1 MKLTP
6 SANGWTAAGLRTRL
20 RVGVDGGSVDQLDA
34 ALRGLAVGIVLA
46 LSLVGYKYS
55 PPAGWALPFPVA
67 PAVVALGLVL
77 YNVAVV
83 TLLGIPWRQR
93 PGFVLFVLDWAV
105 VTTAIVFTGGFNSPF
120 LVLYYALVIGAALRL
135 NLHRTLLLVLACAGV
150 YTLLSQAEVRPG
162 DGAGPHLPSLVV
174 GVTSLL
180 MVALTAL
187 AMKRAVGVEND
198 RLRLE
203 QQTAQRL
210 ALLNELTH
218 AVLSASPDSAALLR
232 TVAAIAPDALGADCG
247 LAVLLDR
254 QGRPQQVAADQ
265 GSAPDLPPGAL
276 ALALAAVVQ
285 GGPVVVADV
294 ADDPRGFDLRACLGR
309 VQTVVCTPLWLD
321 EEPVG
326 ALIVGSYEARPFR
339 AADLSLLTAIGRQVG
354 LPVRLARL
362 YDLEREKAAE
372 SAAREQGEHDLLN
385 TVSHD
390 LRTPLTA
397 IKTGVSGLL
406 AGDAPRPP
414 AELRLLQNIDRST
427 ERLILLVNDLLDMAR
442 LRAGRITLAREQ
454 LDLAELIHE
463 AATTLRPLVEARNQT
478 LTVVLP
484 AETAA
489 TLVAEGDRRRLEQA
503 LLNILYNANK
513 YTPPGGAIT
522 VGATPEAGAVRV
534 WVRDSGP
541 GIAPADQRRI
551 FERFYVAPGAGSR
564 HDATGL
570 GLAIAQS
577 LVELH
582 GGQIGVESR
591 PGAGSLF
598 YFTVPVQ
605 GATCDVQRAEYADA

>member
-1 MKLTP
+1 MKPMPTT
-6 SANGWTAAGLRTRL
+6 NQWTADNLRTRL
-20 RVGVDGGSVDQLDA
+20 RVGLDSGSVDQLDA

-55 PPAGWALPFPVA
+55 PPAGLVLPFPVA
-67 PAVVALGLVL
+67 PAMVALGLVL

-93 PGFVLFVLDWAV
+93 PGFALFVLDWIV
-105 VTTAIVFTGGFNSPF
+105 VTSAIVFTGGFNSPF

-135 NLHRTLLLVLACAGV
+135 NLQRTLVLVLACAGV
-150 YTLLSQAEVRPG
+150 YTFLSQVEARPG
-162 DGAGPHLPSLVV
+162 DGGGHLPSLVV

-187 AMKRAVGVEND
+187 AMRRAVGVEND

-210 ALLNELTH
+210 ALLNELTR

-247 LAVLLDR
+247 VAVLLDR

-276 ALALAAVVQ
+276 ALALAAVAH
-285 GGPVVVADV
+285 GGPVVVEDV
-294 ADDPRGFDLRACLGR
+294 VQDGRGADLRVCLGR
-309 VQTVVCTPLWLD
+309 VATVVCAPLLLD

-326 ALIVGSYEARPFR
+326 AVIVGSYEARAFR
-339 AADLSLLTAIGRQVG
+339 PADLSLLTAIGRQVG
-354 LPVRLARL
+354 LSVRLARL

-372 SAAREQGEHDLLN
+372 SAAREQGERDLLN

-442 LRAGRITLAREQ
+442 LRAGRITLAHEQ
-454 LDLAELIHE
+454 LDLAEVIHE
-463 AATTLRPLVEARNQT
+463 AAATLRPLAEARGQT
-478 LTVVLP
+478 LTLALP
-484 AETAA
+484 AAG
-489 TLVAEGDRRRLEQA
+489 LYVAGDRRRLEQA

-513 YTPPGGAIT
+513 YTPAGGTIT
-522 VGATPEAGAVRV
+522 VGATPAAEAVRV

-541 GIAPADQRRI
+541 GIALADQRRI
-551 FERFYVAPGAGSR
+551 FERFYVAPTDGGRS
-564 HDATGL
+564 DATGL

-605 GATCDVQRAEYADA
+605 IADCGLRIAETADA

>member
-1 MKLTP
+1 MKPLPATNP
-6 SANGWTAAGLRTRL
+6 WTATNLRSRL
-20 RVGVDGGSVDQLDA
+20 RVGLDGGSVDQLDA

-55 PPAGWALPFPVA
+55 PPAGWVLPFPVA
-67 PAVVALGLVL
+67 PAMVALGLVL

-93 PGFVLFVLDWAV
+93 PGFVLFVLDWMV

-135 NLHRTLLLVLACAGV
+135 NLQRTLVLVLACAGV
-150 YTLLSQAEVRPG
+150 YTLLSETDLRAS
-162 DGAGPHLPSLVV
+162 DGTGGHLPGLVV

-187 AMKRAVGVEND
+187 AMRRAVGVEND

-210 ALLNELTH
+210 ALLNELTR

-247 LAVLLDR
+247 VAVLLDR

-276 ALALAAVVQ
+276 ALALAAVAQ
-285 GGPVVVADV
+285 GGPVVIEDV
-294 ADDPRGFDLRACLGR
+294 TGDGRGADLRVCLGR
-309 VQTVVCTPLWLD
+309 VATVVCAPLLLD

-326 ALIVGSYEARPFR
+326 AVIVGSYEARQFR
-339 AADLSLLTAIGRQVG
+339 PADLSLLTAIGRQVG
-354 LPVRLARL
+354 LSVRLARL
-362 YDLEREKAAE
+362 YDLERDKATE
-372 SAAREQGEHDLLN
+372 SAAREQGERDLLN

-442 LRAGRITLAREQ
+442 LRAGRVTLAEEQ
-454 LDLAELIHE
+454 LDLAEVIHE
-463 AATTLRPLVEARNQT
+463 AVTTLRPLVEARGQT
-478 LTVVLP
+478 LTLALP
-484 AETAA
+484 AGV
-489 TLVAEGDRRRLEQA
+489 LSVAGDRRRLEQA

-513 YTPPGGAIT
+513 YTPSGGTIT
-522 VGATPEAGAVRV
+522 VGATAEAASVRV

-541 GIAPADQRRI
+541 GIAPSDQRRI
-551 FERFYVAPGAGSR
+551 FERFYVAPIDGGRS
-564 HDATGL
+564 DATGL

-605 GATCDVQRAEYADA
+605 SAVCDVRNMEYADA